1 MKENDTE
8 QRLQSLE
15 EKISWQ
21 EETIEQLSE
30 VLLDQQRQI
39 DKLTEEQEKLLSLT
53 EVGGE
58 KVPNE
63 KPPHY

>member
-1 MKENDTE
+1 M
-8 QRLQSLE
+8 QSIE

-21 EETIEQLSE
+21 EETLEQLSE
-30 VLLDQQRQI
+30 VLLDHQRQI
-39 DKLTEEQEKLLSLT
+39 DKLIEEQEKLLSLT

-58 KVPNE
+58 KVANE

>member
-1 MKENDTE
+1 VNVNDNE
-8 QRLQSLE
+8 QRLQSIE

-39 DKLTEEQEKLLSLT
+39 DRLIEEQGKLLSLA
-53 EVGGE
+53 EVAGE

>member
-30 VLLDQQRQI
+30 VLLDHQRQI

-53 EVGGE
+53 TAGGE
-58 KVPNE
+58 KIPNE

>member
-1 MKENDTE
+1 MKGNEVE
-8 QRLQSLE
+8 QRLQDLE

-39 DKLTEEQEKLLSLT
+39 VRLTEEQEKLLSLA
-53 EVGGE
+53 EVGGD

>member
-1 MKENDTE
+1 MKENDHE
-8 QRLQSLE
+8 QRLQSIE

-21 EETIEQLSE
+21 EETLEQLSE
-30 VLLDQQRQI
+30 VLLDHQRQI
-39 DKLTEEQEKLLSLT
+39 DKLIEEQEKLLSLT

-58 KVPNE
+58 KVANE